1 MPLSPRMHLS
11 KLKDAQIVSLPPICT
26 VAFSEGRSFSAASKV
41 KEETMVRRKLFLS
54 FPQAG
59 SNVDFCVGS
68 VRLSDGH
75 KWDWNEQA
83 SGGRSWEGAA
93 LERVK
98 SKGVS
103 FLRKRSEQLA

>member
-11 KLKDAQIVSLPPICT
+11 KLKDAQIVSLTPICM
-26 VAFSEGRSFSAASKV
+26 VAFSEV

-54 FPQAG
+54 FLQTG

-75 KWDWNEQA
+75 KWDWNQQA